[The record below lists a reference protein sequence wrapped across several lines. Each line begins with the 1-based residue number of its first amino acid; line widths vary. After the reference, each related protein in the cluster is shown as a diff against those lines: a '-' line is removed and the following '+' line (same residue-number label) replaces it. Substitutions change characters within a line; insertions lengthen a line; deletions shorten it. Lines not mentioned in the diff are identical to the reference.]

1 MKISNGLIIVFF
13 VLLPFAFAYYL
24 YPTLP
29 QIIPTHF
36 NASGEV
42 DAWGDKSTIFLLPGI
57 MGVVSI
63 FVYAL
68 LTNIKKIDP
77 KRASNVDNNTF
88 NQFALFTVIFLSV
101 LSLTITYATS
111 HEGVKIEKLMFPLL
125 GLAFAGFGLYMP
137 KIKQNYFAGF
147 RLPWTLESEANWN
160 ATHQLAG
167 KVWSI
172 GGLIQ
177 FMTGIVLTGQF
188 IFIVFISIV
197 FIMAIVPTIYSYLYF
212 KKEKAAK

>member
-1 MKISNGLIIVFF
+1 MTRNIFLVILAIAI
-13 VLLPFAFAYYL
+13 PFAYAYYL
-24 YPTLP
+24 YPSLP
-29 QIIPTHF
+29 YRIPTHF
-36 NASGEV
+36 NASGEA
-42 DAWGDKSTIFLLPGI
+42 DAWGHKSSIFLLPGI
-57 MGVVSI
+57 MGFVSI

-68 LTNIKKIDP
+68 LSNIKKIDP

-88 NQFALFTVIFLSV
+88 NHFALFTVIFLSV

-147 RLPWTLESEANWN
+147 RLPWTLDSEANWN
-160 ATHQLAG
+160 ATHQFAG
-167 KVWSI
+167 KVWSV

-177 FMTGIVLTGQF
+177 FLSGILLTGQL

-197 FIMAIVPTIYSYLYF
+197 IVMALVPTIYSYLFF
-212 KKEKAAK
+212 KKEKSVK

>member
-1 MKISNGLIIVFF
+1 MLSIAI
-13 VLLPFAFAYYL
+13 PFAYAYYL
-24 YPTLP
+24 YPSLP
-29 QIIPTHF
+29 YRIPTHF

-42 DAWGDKSTIFLLPGI
+42 DAWGDKSTVFLLPGI
-57 MGVVSI
+57 MGVVSV
-63 FVYAL
+63 FVYTL
-68 LTNIKKIDP
+68 LSNIKKIDP
-77 KRASNVDNNTF
+77 KRADNVDDNTYK
-88 NQFALFTVIFLSV
+88 QLALFIVVFLSL
-101 LSLTITYATS
+101 LSITITYATS

-147 RLPWTLESEANWN
+147 RLPWALESEANWN

-177 FMTGIVLTGQF
+177 FITGILLTGQF